1 MSETG
6 ICCVLQ
12 GAYYRD
18 THIYT
23 PTDIR
28 EIIEFARL
36 RGIRVMSEFD
46 SPGKLLTYVSTSFS
60 SAYLTEQGA
69 A

>member
-1 MSETG
+1 MSENG
-6 ICCVLQ
+6 ISCVPQ
-12 GAYYRD
+12 GAYYPD

-36 RGIRVMSEFD
+36 RGIRVVSEFD

-60 SAYLTEQGA
+60 SAYLIELDA